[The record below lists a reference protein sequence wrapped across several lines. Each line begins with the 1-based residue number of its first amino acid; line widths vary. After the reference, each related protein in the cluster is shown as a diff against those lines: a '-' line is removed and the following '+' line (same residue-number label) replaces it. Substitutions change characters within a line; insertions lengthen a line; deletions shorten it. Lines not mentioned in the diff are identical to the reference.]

1 MSKKANLELVKEE
14 TMENSEVEVV
24 KTEPVKKTWSLKKKL
39 AVAGAALLGLGIGA
53 FALTRKGK
61 SAETASDE
69 DEFCDD
75 DDIADEDDTDE
86 TAESTEVTQT
96 EN

>member
-24 KTEPVKKTWSLKKKL
+24 ETAPVKKAWSLKKKL

-61 SAETASDE
+61 SEATATDE

-75 DDIADEDDTDE
+75 DDIADEDNTDE
-86 TAESTEVTQT
+86 TAESTEVNQT